1 MPTLL
6 LSFDNLGEASEL
18 ERGTW
23 DANVPLG
30 RHPSVTI
37 ALPRLLGELHRLG
50 LKATFF
56 IEGINCEVNPDAVMQ
71 IAGRGHEL
79 GVHGWRHEV
88 WSALAP
94 EDERALLE
102 DSLAAFATLGIRP
115 RAFRPP
121 GGELTRNTMELLDEL
136 GFTWC
141 SPVNEQAVDSGNGSA
156 GVEAPELLPFRWDM
170 VDAYY
175 LMERFAPL
183 REAHGDDREPLD
195 PAHAGL
201 RIESGL
207 TDADE
212 YRALILHPVLM
223 LDDEWWAQTRRLLRM
238 IAETARTGRLTVGSG
253 RQLLAV

>member
-30 RHPSVTI
+30 RHPSVTV
-37 ALPRLLGELHRLG
+37 ALPRLLGELNRLG

-56 IEGINCEVNPDAVMQ
+56 IEGINCEVNPDAVTQ
-71 IAGRGHEL
+71 IAGGGHEL

-88 WSALAP
+88 WSTLAP

-102 DSLAAFATLGIRP
+102 DALAAFATLGIRP

-121 GGELTRNTMELLDEL
+121 GGELTGNTMELLDEL

-141 SPVNEQAVDSGNGSA
+141 SPLEEQELSIEGPD
-156 GVEAPELLPFRWDM
+156 LLPFHWNM

-175 LMERFAPL
+175 LMERFGPL
-183 REAHGDDREPLD
+183 REAHGDDEEPYD
-195 PAHAGL
+195 PARAGL

-207 TDADE
+207 TDGHE

>member
-30 RHPSVTI
+30 SHPSVTV
-37 ALPRLLGELHRLG
+37 ALPRLLGELARLG

-56 IEGINCEVNPDAVMQ
+56 IEGINCEVNPDAVAQ
-71 IAGRGHEL
+71 IAGGGHEL

-94 EDERALLE
+94 EDERALLN

-121 GGELTRNTMELLDEL
+121 GGELTRNTLDLLDEL

-141 SPVNEQAVDSGNGSA
+141 SPVEEQELCIEGPD
-156 GVEAPELLPFRWDM
+156 LLPFRWEM

-183 REAHGDDREPLD
+183 REDHGDDPEPYD

-207 TDADE
+207 TEGPE

-223 LDDEWWAQTRRLLRM
+223 LDDDWWAQTRRLLRV

-253 RQLLAV
+253 RALLAA